1 MPGPCLCHGRG
12 VTPAEDDSGA
22 PRAPRADHRDP
33 PRHGGRLLPTTRL
46 DAFSDGVFAIVITLL
61 VLELDVPESA
71 ARLLEDL
78 RAEWPS
84 FLGYLVSFAF
94 IGGVWVEH
102 SNLTRLLRA
111 TDGVFLRL
119 NLLLLLFVTVLPF
132 TTSLMATHLS
142 DAARRPATVAFGL
155 NLTLAILMSNVLIA
169 YAVRNADLTDEAGR
183 AELPALARERWSV
196 AVLMAASTL
205 LAAFLPQLAVAFYLA
220 VAVLLLVEPFRLLR
234 APRHRA
240 GTGSA

>member
-1 MPGPCLCHGRG
+1 M
-12 VTPAEDDSGA
+12 TPAEDDSGA
-22 PRAPRADHRDP
+22 PR
-33 PRHGGRLLPTTRL
+33 PRHDTPRRGGRLLPTTRL

-71 ARLLEDL
+71 TRLLEDL

-102 SNLTRLLRA
+102 LNLTRVLRA
-111 TDGVFLRL
+111 ADAVFLRL
-119 NLLLLLFVTVLPF
+119 NLLLLLFVSFLPF
-132 TTSLMATHLS
+132 TTSLMATHLA

-155 NLTLAILMSNVLIA
+155 NLTLAILMSNVLVV
-169 YAVRNADLTDEAGR
+169 YAVRAADLTDEAGR
-183 AELPALARERWSV
+183 AELPTLARERWSA
-196 AVLMAASTL
+196 AVLMAASTV

-220 VAVLLLVEPFRLLR
+220 AAVLLLAEPFRLLR
-234 APRHRA
+234 VRRHRT
-240 GTGSA
+240 GTGPG

>member
-1 MPGPCLCHGRG
+1 M
-12 VTPAEDDSGA
+12 TPEDDSGA
-22 PRAPRADHRDP
+22 PRAHHDTPRR
-33 PRHGGRLLPTTRL
+33 GGRLLPTTRL

-71 ARLLEDL
+71 SRLFEDL

-102 SNLTRLLRA
+102 INLTRVLRA
-111 TDGVFLRL
+111 ADAVFLRL
-119 NLLLLLFVTVLPF
+119 NLLLLLFVSFLPF
-132 TTSLMATHLS
+132 TTSLMATHLA

-155 NLTLAILMSNVLIA
+155 NLTLAILMSNVLIV
-169 YAVRNADLTDEAGR
+169 YAVRAADLTDEAGR
-183 AELPALARERWSV
+183 AELPTLARERWSA
-196 AVLMAASTL
+196 AVLMAASTV

-220 VAVLLLVEPFRLLR
+220 AAVVLLAEPFRVLR
-234 APRHRA
+234 VRRHRA
-240 GTGSA
+240 GTGRG